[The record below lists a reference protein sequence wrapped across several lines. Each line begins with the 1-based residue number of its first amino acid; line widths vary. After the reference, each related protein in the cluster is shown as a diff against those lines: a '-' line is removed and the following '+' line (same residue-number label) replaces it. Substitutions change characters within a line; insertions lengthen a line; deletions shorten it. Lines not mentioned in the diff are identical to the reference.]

1 MEADDGYLVGT
12 EEGHL
17 VGGEESQLVV
27 GDSHCLEQSMPL

>member
-1 MEADDGYLVGT
+1 MEADDGHLVGA